1 VARGSSLDR
10 QHLSPFLHSLYPDKP
25 KDPIPQVDAGLTAQR
40 KDIEEL
46 REHAVNMVFEI
57 AGAVDDHL
65 ADPVQ
70 QRGGARDPGLRPL
83 QRIHPS

>member
-1 VARGSSLDR
+1 
-10 QHLSPFLHSLYPDKP
+10 
-25 KDPIPQVDAGLTAQR
+25 
-40 KDIEEL
+40 
-46 REHAVNMVFEI
+46 MVFEI